1 MHLKL
6 LKQVKTFFYALLPFS
21 VVVGVAVAS
30 YSVHLSPDQAVL
42 VQALV
47 GDIALC
53 SWSKHLTL
61 TVPDTTQ
68 VYKWV
73 RANFIAGVN
82 PAPGVSRDTP
92 SRLMA
97 LKQEIRSGL
106 MGHVA
111 RLQTLPT
118 YLHIYLNYWKRIVV
132 LIQQSRTAENAGNCC
147 QPPWILEIS

>member
-6 LKQVKTFFYALLPFS
+6 LKQVKTFFYALLSFS

-82 PAPGVSRDTP
+82 PTPGVGRDTP
-92 SRLMA
+92 SRFMA
-97 LKQEIRSGL
+97 L
-106 MGHVA
+106 
-111 RLQTLPT
+111 
-118 YLHIYLNYWKRIVV
+118 
-132 LIQQSRTAENAGNCC
+132 
-147 QPPWILEIS
+147 

>member
-1 MHLKL
+1 MR
-6 LKQVKTFFYALLPFS
+6 TARPFS
-21 VVVGVAVAS
+21 VVLGVVVAS
-30 YSVHLSPDQAVL
+30 NLVLLSPDQAVL

-73 RANFIAGVN
+73 QANFIAGVN
-82 PAPGVSRDTP
+82 PAPGVGRDTP
-92 SRLMA
+92 SCLMA

-147 QPPWILEIS
+147 QPPWIL

>member
-1 MHLKL
+1 MNTICTSSYSNSLK
-6 LKQVKTFFYALLPFS
+6 TIFCALLPFN

-30 YSVHLSPDQAVL
+30 YLVRLSPDQAVL

-53 SWSKHLTL
+53 SCSKHLTL
-61 TVPDTTQ
+61 TVSDTTQ

-73 RANFIAGVN
+73 PANFIAGVN
-82 PAPGVSRDTP
+82 HAPGVGRDTP
-92 SRLMA
+92 SRFMA

-106 MGHVA
+106 IGHVA

-118 YLHIYLNYWKRIVV
+118 YLHIYLNY
-132 LIQQSRTAENAGNCC
+132 
-147 QPPWILEIS
+147 

>member
-6 LKQVKTFFYALLPFS
+6 IKQFKSNFFMRTARPFS
-21 VVVGVAVAS
+21 VVFGVVVAS
-30 YSVHLSPDQAVL
+30 YLVRLSPDQAVL
-42 VQALV
+42 VQALA

-92 SRLMA
+92 SRFVA

-111 RLQTLPT
+111 RLQTMPALST
-118 YLHIYLNYWKRIVV
+118 YL
-132 LIQQSRTAENAGNCC
+132 
-147 QPPWILEIS
+147 P

>member
-6 LKQVKTFFYALLPFS
+6 LKQFKNNFFCAPLPFS

-30 YSVHLSPDQAVL
+30 YLVRLSPDQAVL

-73 RANFIAGVN
+73 RANFIAVVN

-92 SRLMA
+92 SRFMA

-111 RLQTLPT
+111 RLQTMPT

-132 LIQQSRTAENAGNCC
+132 LIQQSRTTESAGNCC
-147 QPPWILEIS
+147 QPPWIP

>member
-6 LKQVKTFFYALLPFS
+6 
-21 VVVGVAVAS
+21 VGVLVAS
-30 YSVHLSPDQAVL
+30 YLVRLSPDQAVL

-47 GDIALC
+47 GDIASC
-53 SWSKHLTL
+53 SWLKHLTL

-82 PAPGVSRDTP
+82 LAPGVSRDTP
-92 SRLMA
+92 SRFMA
-97 LKQEIRSGL
+97 LKQEMRSGL

-118 YLHIYLNYWKRIVV
+118 YL
-132 LIQQSRTAENAGNCC
+132 
-147 QPPWILEIS
+147 P

>member
-6 LKQVKTFFYALLPFS
+6 IKQFKSNFFMRTARPFS
-21 VVVGVAVAS
+21 VVFGVVVAS
-30 YSVHLSPDQAVL
+30 YLVRLSPDQAVL

-47 GDIALC
+47 GDIAL
-53 SWSKHLTL
+53 

-68 VYKWV
+68 VFKWV
-73 RANFIAGVN
+73 QANFIAGVS

-111 RLQTLPT
+111 RFQTLPI
-118 YLHIYLNYWKRIVV
+118 YLHSYLNY
-132 LIQQSRTAENAGNCC
+132 
-147 QPPWILEIS
+147 

>member
-1 MHLKL
+1 M
-6 LKQVKTFFYALLPFS
+6 
-21 VVVGVAVAS
+21 AS
-30 YSVHLSPDQAVL
+30 YLVRLSPDQAVL

-53 SWSKHLTL
+53 SWSKHSTL

-82 PAPGVSRDTP
+82 PAPGVSGDTP
-92 SRLMA
+92 SRLVA

-106 MGHVA
+106 MGRVA

-118 YLHIYLNYWKRIVV
+118 YLHIYLNY
-132 LIQQSRTAENAGNCC
+132 
-147 QPPWILEIS
+147 

>member
-1 MHLKL
+1 M
-6 LKQVKTFFYALLPFS
+6 
-21 VVVGVAVAS
+21 VAS

-47 GDIALC
+47 GDIMLC

-61 TVPDTTQ
+61 TVPDTTH

-82 PAPGVSRDTP
+82 PAPGVGRDTP
-92 SRLMA
+92 SRFMA

-111 RLQTLPT
+111 RLQTMPALST
-118 YLHIYLNYWKRIVV
+118 YL
-132 LIQQSRTAENAGNCC
+132 
-147 QPPWILEIS
+147 P